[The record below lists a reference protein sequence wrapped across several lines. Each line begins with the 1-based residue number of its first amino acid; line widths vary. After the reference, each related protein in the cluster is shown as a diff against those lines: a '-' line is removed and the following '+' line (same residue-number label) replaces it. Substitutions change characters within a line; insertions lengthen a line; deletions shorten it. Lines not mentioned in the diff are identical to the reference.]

1 MIKEQYI
8 VICRYEHMTTEG
20 KQFTK
25 WFVEDGTPRELDDAK
40 QKIKK
45 LKSDCKDIDNKTKLK
60 HEYDVKLYSEHLKE
74 LEDIKNRASEAARK
88 YEEYKKSDEYKAIQK
103 RKRQQAKEA
112 KERQKRYAEL
122 HPEK

>member
-1 MIKEQYI
+1 MSKEQYI
-8 VICRYEHMTTEG
+8 VICRYEYVSSGG
-20 KQFTK
+20 KEFTK
-25 WFVEDGTPRELDDAK
+25 WFVEDSTPRELDDTK

-45 LKSDCKDIDNKTKLK
+45 LKGDCKDIDTKTKLK
-60 HEYDVKLYSEHLKE
+60 HEYDVKLYSEYLKE
-74 LEDIKNRASEAARK
+74 LEEIKNRASEATRK